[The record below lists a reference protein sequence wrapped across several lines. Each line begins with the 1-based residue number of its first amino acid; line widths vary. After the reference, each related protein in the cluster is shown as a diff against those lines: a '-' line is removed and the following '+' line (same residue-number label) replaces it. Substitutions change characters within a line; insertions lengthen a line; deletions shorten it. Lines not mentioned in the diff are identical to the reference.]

1 MVSAKMPPRPP
12 PSYRMSRRRLRP
24 RRMRRRR
31 VRAARTC
38 RAGALPCQCRS
49 KDLVEAVVRRLPVE
63 SCTEAR
69 DVRDDSAHVAR
80 PPRRDAHRKCGAGC
94 ALHRLDH
101 LAHGIA
107 VAVAAIQ
114 RQAFPPA
121 TEMVRSEEHTSELQS
136 LMRSS
141 YAVFC

>member
-1 MVSAKMPPRPP
+1 
-12 PSYRMSRRRLRP
+12 
-24 RRMRRRR
+24 MRISDWSSD
-31 VRAARTC
+31 VC
-38 RAGALPCQCRS
+38 SSDLAGALPCQCRS

-101 LAHGIA
+101 LAH
-107 VAVAAIQ
+107 
-114 RQAFPPA
+114 
-121 TEMVRSEEHTSELQS
+121 RSEEHTSELQS
-136 LMRSS
+136 LMRIS
-141 YAVFC
+141 YAVFCLQKKKKSIQNII